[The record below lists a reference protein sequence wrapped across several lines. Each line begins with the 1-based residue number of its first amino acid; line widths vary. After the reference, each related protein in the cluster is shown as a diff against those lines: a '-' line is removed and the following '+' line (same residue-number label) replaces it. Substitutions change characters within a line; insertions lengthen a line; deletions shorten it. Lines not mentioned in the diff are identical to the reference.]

1 MTIVI
6 DFLIAA
12 ILFITGI
19 VVFCG
24 NYGIV
29 SIFRRKSV
37 SDKKEYCRAVGKTIA
52 FMGVVIAVSG
62 SISAVSD
69 DGIMEIL
76 STLVMLLGVGLCLL
90 LIWIYG
96 KKYSD

>member
-6 DFLIAA
+6 DFLISA
-12 ILFITGI
+12 ILFVTGI

-29 SIFRRKSV
+29 SIFRKKNV
-37 SDKKEYCRAVGKTIA
+37 SDKKAYCKAVGKTVA
-52 FMGVVIAVSG
+52 FMGVIVAVSG
-62 SISAVSD
+62 GISAVSD

-76 STLVMLLGVGLCLL
+76 STLVVLLGVGLCLL